1 MIQWNTQTIK
11 DINEVNN
18 IDGYID
24 ESEAYW
30 INYWTKS
37 EEQIQRNIRDYDEKE
52 KKEAEEREIEKK

>member
-1 MIQWNTQTIK
+1 M
-11 DINEVNN
+11 NN
-18 IDGYID
+18 IDGYVD

-52 KKEAEEREIEKK
+52 KEEAEEREIEKK

>member
-52 KKEAEEREIEKK
+52 KEEAEEREIEKK